1 MRCILSETGPQTH
14 SHYCC
19 QIQAQS
25 WPVSQLAMTMVAD
38 VAPGGQWVGREL
50 LASCGS
56 DDDPIEDNELLLLT
70 ECSCCG

>member
-1 MRCILSETGPQTH
+1 
-14 SHYCC
+14 
-19 QIQAQS
+19 
-25 WPVSQLAMTMVAD
+25 MTMVAD
-38 VAPGGQWVGREL
+38 VAPGGQWVAREL